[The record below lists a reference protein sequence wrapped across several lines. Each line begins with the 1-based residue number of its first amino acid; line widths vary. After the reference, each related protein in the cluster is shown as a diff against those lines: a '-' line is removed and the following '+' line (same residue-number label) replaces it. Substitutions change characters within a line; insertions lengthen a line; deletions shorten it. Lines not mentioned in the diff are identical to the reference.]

1 MLNQFQF
8 ICVRIHVVSWYT
20 AFSGHTWK
28 THNSFPVALWI
39 IYWFQRF
46 ITFKII
52 SFVRFLCAVTKV
64 YEFWN
69 VSIRSMF
76 CGFFSINFNVV
87 FFSMRSVN
95 NTKCNEYVHHWHIM
109 KWKIKRKKRNKSIF
123 YAQVSTNIGN
133 FNSNI
138 WMTEYI
144 VTGNAMK
151 ILADIWYEC
160 NNKMLNSTIAYQ
172 FLKWRQPRHWC
183 TNINMH
189 ELVHLNVNRKSSP
202 EIAFVG
208 IVFGC

>member
-46 ITFKII
+46 LTFKII

-95 NTKCNEYVHHWHIM
+95 NTKCNEYVVHHWHIM
-109 KWKIKRKKRNKSIF
+109 KWKIKRKKETNPFFTLKFQQTSETSIRTF
-123 YAQVSTNIGN
+123 EWQNTL
-133 FNSNI
+133 
-138 WMTEYI
+138 WL
-144 VTGNAMK
+144 AMRWK
-151 ILADIWYEC
+151 YLLTFD
-160 NNKMLNSTIAYQ
+160 M
-172 FLKWRQPRHWC
+172 
-183 TNINMH
+183 
-189 ELVHLNVNRKSSP
+189 NVIIKCWTRR
-202 EIAFVG
+202 
-208 IVFGC
+208 